1 MMPRRIRLFWTVG
14 AVLAVLMVAGVAA
27 AVLVPRL
34 LPLGDEGSLYRRYRN
49 MPGIEATYLKDFP
62 VNDTLNVDVVLLV
75 ADTDAGWDTLHRD
88 FNLTKVTPIV
98 QQMIDQGR
106 LRVLS
111 RLSPRENPSLPIDRA
126 NPDNNIV
133 LSENLAEHAMALFYT
148 RNNAENTA
156 VLEYNYCNP
165 NKKIVL

>member
-1 MMPRRIRLFWTVG
+1 
-14 AVLAVLMVAGVAA
+14 
-27 AVLVPRL
+27 
-34 LPLGDEGSLYRRYRN
+34 
-49 MPGIEATYLKDFP
+49 
-62 VNDTLNVDVVLLV
+62 
-75 ADTDAGWDTLHRD
+75 
-88 FNLTKVTPIV
+88 
-98 QQMIDQGR
+98 MIDQGR

-111 RLSPRENPSLPIDRA
+111 RLSPRENPSLPIDKT

>member
-1 MMPRRIRLFWTVG
+1 MMPKKIKLFWWTGALLVVLTVVGIAG
-14 AVLAVLMVAGVAA
+14 AVMCQRTEVSDLYRHYRDNPHLAVTFL
-27 AVLVPRL
+27 
-34 LPLGDEGSLYRRYRN
+34 RN
-49 MPGIEATYLKDFP
+49 FP

-156 VLEYNYCNP
+156 VLDYNYCNP

>member
-62 VNDTLNVDVVLLV
+62 IDDTLNVDVTTIRAL
-75 ADTDAGWDTLHRD
+75 DDEGWETLRKD
-88 FNLTKVTPIV
+88 FNIKPIPDILQEELNNGRDIIV
-98 QQMIDQGR
+98 VRMVPKSDPTQSMDTTDLSKNNVIGISNLQHSISIFNTDNESQQDAIM
-106 LRVLS
+106 
-111 RLSPRENPSLPIDRA
+111 N
-126 NPDNNIV
+126 
-133 LSENLAEHAMALFYT
+133 
-148 RNNAENTA
+148 
-156 VLEYNYCNP
+156 YNFRSKY
-165 NKKIVL
+165 K

>member
-62 VNDTLNVDVVLLV
+62 IDDTLAVDVTMLRAL
-75 ADTDAGWDTLHRD
+75 DDEGWETLRKD
-88 FNLTKVTPIV
+88 FNIKPIPDILQEELNNGRDIIV
-98 QQMIDQGR
+98 VRMVPKSDPTQSMDTTDLSKNNVIGISNLQHSISIFNTDNESQQDAIM
-106 LRVLS
+106 
-111 RLSPRENPSLPIDRA
+111 N
-126 NPDNNIV
+126 
-133 LSENLAEHAMALFYT
+133 
-148 RNNAENTA
+148 
-156 VLEYNYCNP
+156 YNFRSKY
-165 NKKIVL
+165 K

>member
-1 MMPRRIRLFWTVG
+1 MNRRWTIT
-14 AVLAVLMVAGVAA
+14 LL
-27 AVLVPRL
+27 L
-34 LPLGDEGSLYRRYRN
+34 LPVVVLSVLLLTRSLHTVPPDKCSDVYRQYKDT
-49 MPGIEATYLKDFP
+49 PGIKASFIKDYP
-62 VNDTLNVDVVLLV
+62 INDTLNVDVVLLV

-111 RLSPRENPSLPIDRA
+111 RLSPRENPSLPIDKT

-133 LSENLAEHAMALFYT
+133 LSENLAEHVMALFYT

>member
-111 RLSPRENPSLPIDRA
+111 RLSPERTPRCLSTEQIQITTSSFPKTLPNTQWHCSIPGTTLRT
-126 NPDNNIV
+126 PQFWNIIIV
-133 LSENLAEHAMALFYT
+133 ILT
-148 RNNAENTA
+148 
-156 VLEYNYCNP
+156 
-165 NKKIVL
+165 KK